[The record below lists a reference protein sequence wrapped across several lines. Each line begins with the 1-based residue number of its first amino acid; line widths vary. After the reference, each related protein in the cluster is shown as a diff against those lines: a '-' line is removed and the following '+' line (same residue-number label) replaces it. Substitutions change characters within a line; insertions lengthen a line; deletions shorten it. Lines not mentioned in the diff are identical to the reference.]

1 MKEIKR
7 IFGNKYLKSPILKY
21 IKKSIFCFCS
31 VALILCII
39 FTDDETQLG
48 YYIIPAI
55 PAGIMTTVAIVII
68 FFLAEY
74 FYLMHLVKMAFQDMD
89 HKKQLF
95 FVEKIEPIQNLH
107 KGNYYLFDEIFI
119 YETSIGLVPIHYKN
133 VKKVIV
139 KKDAQNTKTIIY
151 KLKKGFTFHF
161 DIFSREDF
169 IDQLVAIKSWDEDIP
184 ILFASMPDLSKL

>member
-7 IFGNKYLKSPILKY
+7 IFGNKYLKSPILKN
-21 IKKSIFCFCS
+21 IKKSILYLSF

-39 FTDDETQLG
+39 FTDDLTPLS
-48 YYIIPAI
+48 YIIPASI
-55 PAGIMTTVAIVII
+55 AIVIS

-74 FYLMHLVKMAFQDMD
+74 LYLMHLVKMAFQDMD

-95 FVEKIEPIQNLH
+95 FVEKIEPIQNLYE
-107 KGNYYLFDEIFI
+107 GNYYLFDEIFI
-119 YETSIGLVPIHYKN
+119 YETGIGLVPIHYKN